1 MPELPE
7 VEVTRLGISRH
18 LIGKAVAGV
27 SVHSAKLRS
36 LVPPELAGILTG
48 QKIQSIERRGKYL
61 ILSCSAGSLLVH
73 LGMTGHLRLVPGVR
87 APGPHDHFDI
97 LFSSGIILR
106 LNDVRRF
113 GSIHWTV
120 SDPLQHKLL
129 AGIGP
134 EPLTDA
140 FSGDY
145 LYQRSRGRKV
155 AVQRFIMDSA
165 VVAGVGNIYAAESL
179 FRCGLLPARL
189 AGSLSRDDCRK
200 LAGAIKETLSTS
212 IATGHSTMDFTREG
226 DRLAYFAQSLF
237 VYDREG
243 EPCRNCGGAIQR
255 GRLGNRST
263 FFCPACQHEKQ
274 GLGAGD

>member
-18 LIGKAVAGV
+18 LIGNKVTDI

-36 LVPPELAGILTG
+36 LVPPELAGVLAG
-48 QKIQSIERRGKYL
+48 QKIQSVERRGKYL

-73 LGMTGHLRLVPGVR
+73 LGMTGHLRILPGGR
-87 APGPHDHFDI
+87 AAGPHDHFDI

-113 GSIHWTV
+113 GSIHWTAA
-120 SDPLQHKLL
+120 DPLLHKLL

-140 FSGDY
+140 FTGDY

-179 FRCGLLPARL
+179 FRCGLLPTTL
-189 AGSLSRDDCRK
+189 AGSLSRTVSLK
-200 LAGAIKETLSTS
+200 LAGAIKEVLSVS
-212 IATGHSTMDFTREG
+212 IATGRSTMDFCREG
-226 DRLAYFAQSLF
+226 DKPAYFAQKLF

-243 EPCRNCGGAIQR
+243 EPCRECGGIIKR

-263 FFCPACQHEKQ
+263 FFCPACQ
-274 GLGAGD
+274 L

>member
-7 VEVTRLGISRH
+7 VEVTRLGISKH
-18 LIGKAVAGV
+18 LIGNKVTGV

-36 LVPPELAGILTG
+36 LVPELAGVLAG
-48 QKIQSIERRGKYL
+48 QKIQSVERRGKYL
-61 ILSCSAGSLLVH
+61 ILGFPAGSLLVH
-73 LGMTGHLRLVPGVR
+73 LGMTGHLRILPGDR
-87 APGPHDHFDI
+87 SAGPHDHFDL

-113 GSIHWTV
+113 GSLHWT
-120 SDPLQHKLL
+120 SADPLQHKLL

-140 FSGDY
+140 FTGDY

-155 AVQRFIMDSA
+155 AVQKFIMDSA

-179 FRCGLLPARL
+179 FRCRILPTTL
-189 AGSLSRDDCRK
+189 AGDLSHSDCLK
-200 LAGAIKETLSTS
+200 LAGAIKEVLSVS
-212 IATGHSTMDFTREG
+212 IAAGRSSMDFCREE
-226 DRLAYFAQSLF
+226 DKLAYFPQTLF

-243 EPCRNCGGAIQR
+243 KPCRECGGTIKR
-255 GRLGNRST
+255 GRFGNRST
-263 FFCPACQHEKQ
+263 FFCPACQR
-274 GLGAGD
+274 

>member
-18 LIGKAVAGV
+18 LVGNAVTGV
-27 SVHSAKLRS
+27 SVHSAKLRA
-36 LVPPELAGILTG
+36 LVPPELAGMLTG
-48 QKIQSIERRGKYL
+48 QRIQSVQRRGKYL
-61 ILSCSAGSLLVH
+61 ILNCTAGSLLVH
-73 LGMTGHLRLVPGVR
+73 LGMTGHLRILPGGR
-87 APGPHDHFDI
+87 APGPHDHLDI
-97 LFSSGIILR
+97 LFNSGMILR

-113 GSIHWTV
+113 GSIHWTA
-120 SDPLQHKLL
+120 SDPLQHRLL

-140 FSGDY
+140 FSGEY

-179 FRCGLLPARL
+179 FRCGLLPTTL
-189 AGSLSRDDCRK
+189 AGSLSPENCRK
-200 LAGAIKETLSTS
+200 LASSIKETLSTS
-212 IATGHSTMDFTREG
+212 IATGSSMDFCQEG
-226 DRLAYFAQSLF
+226 GKLAYFAQQLF

-243 EPCRNCGGAIQR
+243 KPCRRCGGPIQR

-263 FFCPACQHEKQ
+263 FFCPACQ
-274 GLGAGD
+274 G